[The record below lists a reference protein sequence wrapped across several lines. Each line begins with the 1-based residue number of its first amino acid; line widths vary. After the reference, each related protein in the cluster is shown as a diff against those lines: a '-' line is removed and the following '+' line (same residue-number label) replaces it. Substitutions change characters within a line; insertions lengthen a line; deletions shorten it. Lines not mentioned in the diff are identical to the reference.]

1 MEGQGRVEK
10 EGLNKESEGR
20 GDGGVAEVE
29 GWHGEGEREESQ
41 LQEMLG
47 LKARLKIE
55 PFFPQ
60 VCWYFFA
67 LFLLDLTI

>member
-55 PFFPQ
+55 PFSPKF
-60 VCWYFFA
+60 VGIFLHFFY
-67 LFLLDLTI
+67 LI

>member
-1 MEGQGRVEK
+1 M
-10 EGLNKESEGR
+10 
-20 GDGGVAEVE
+20 E

-55 PFFPQ
+55 PFSPKF
-60 VCWYFFA
+60 VGIFLHFFY
-67 LFLLDLTI
+67 LI